1 MYPTL
6 QTNKQKKMNGK
17 IIIGL
22 FSVNSATVHSRRL
35 LPFLRDV
42 LISLAN
48 LDALGNHILTLQGRS
63 NALLQLFLPLLG
75 LDLKLEIIIGLFTVY
90 SATVPT
96 RRLLPFLRD
105 VLISLVKKA
114 RRAIDTWCMFSSSAK
129 PSLYCCNNALSTAAT
144 ASFPGLDSDP
154 DLQGKIAKY
163 DCKLGCLR

>member
-1 MYPTL
+1 M
-6 QTNKQKKMNGK
+6 
-17 IIIGL
+17 
-22 FSVNSATVHSRRL
+22 HSRRL

-48 LDALGNHILTLQGRS
+48 LGALGNHILTLQGRS

-114 RRAIDTWCMFSSSAK
+114 RRAIDTWCMFSSSA
-129 PSLYCCNNALSTAAT
+129 SLAFTAVIMHFRRLLLPLFQALILT
-144 ASFPGLDSDP
+144 
-154 DLQGKIAKY
+154 QIHQEK
-163 DCKLGCLR
+163 

>member
-6 QTNKQKKMNGK
+6 QTNKQKKMSGK
-17 IIIGL
+17 MIIGL
-22 FSVNSATVHSRRL
+22 FSVNSATVHS
-35 LPFLRDV
+35 
-42 LISLAN
+42 
-48 LDALGNHILTLQGRS
+48 
-63 NALLQLFLPLLG
+63 
-75 LDLKLEIIIGLFTVY
+75 
-90 SATVPT
+90 

-154 DLQGKIAKY
+154 DSPGKIAKY
-163 DCKLGCLR
+163 EFKVLSF